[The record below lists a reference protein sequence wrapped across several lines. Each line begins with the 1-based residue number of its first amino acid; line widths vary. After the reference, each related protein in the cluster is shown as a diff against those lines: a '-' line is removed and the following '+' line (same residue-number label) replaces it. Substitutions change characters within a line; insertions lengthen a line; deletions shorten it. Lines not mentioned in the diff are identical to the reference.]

1 METKD
6 HYALSKLLARRM
18 FLDKPKTFAFILG
31 NVLPDFNLFSYLGGA
46 NAADLQGHSYD
57 SRRHL
62 MDQAYSSGFR
72 NTFTGW
78 FRAGEMMHYLADSF
92 TRPHNKEFHYSLK
105 EHIKYERRLHLVFS
119 NYLRTDQVSRR
130 IKSDSGICG
139 FEPWLKNLHRQYIRS
154 TSTPGN
160 DCRYILHSALIVC
173 KGLAQKNE
181 FLSGRYHTVNPLL

>member
-18 FLDKPKTFAFILG
+18 FLNNSKTFAFILG
-31 NVLPDFNLFSYLGGA
+31 NVLPDLNPFSYLGGS
-46 NAADLQGHSYD
+46 NAAELKGHSYD

-62 MDQAYSSGFR
+62 MGQAYSSGFR
-72 NTFTGW
+72 DTFVGW

-105 EHIKYERRLHLVFS
+105 EHIKYEHRLHLVFS
-119 NYLRTDQVSRR
+119 NYLRTDQISLP
-130 IKSDSGICG
+130 IKPGSVVCK
-139 FEPWLKNLHRQYIRS
+139 FEPWLENLHRQYIRS
-154 TSTPGN
+154 SSTPDS

-173 KGLAQKNE
+173 KGLAQRNT
-181 FLSGRYHTVNPLL
+181 F

>member
-18 FLDKPKTFAFILG
+18 FLDKSKSFAFILG
-31 NVLPDFNLFSYLGGA
+31 NVLPDLNTFSYLGGS
-46 NAADLQGHSYD
+46 NAAELKGHSYD
-57 SRRHL
+57 TRRHL
-62 MDQAYSSGFR
+62 IGQAYSSGFR
-72 NTFTGW
+72 DTFSGW

-119 NYLRTDQVSRR
+119 NYMRTSQISLQM
-130 IKSDSGICG
+130 KSGSAACR
-139 FEPWLKNLHRQYIRS
+139 FETWLENLHRQYIRS
-154 TSTPGN
+154 SSAPGI

-173 KGLAQKNE
+173 RGLIRRNE
-181 FLSGRYHTVNPLL
+181 FLSREHHVENER